1 MKRIAALIMA
11 LCLMMSMTVAL
22 ASDTDYGPDNPF
34 LPGVD
39 YSKPYRDYGAVPA
52 QLNFGKLKVSDA
64 QKGNTSN
71 AKTVTTMSAVEMENI
86 LLGDEYM
93 FYVFAKHQTSK
104 SVPKHT
110 VNTML
115 VLQDPYGN
123 YFTSYDSLSVA
134 GTGSGYRYSGL
145 SKFYDIEMSLL
156 RCILHNGELPRG
168 EYILTMYYDNQFF
181 RATSFTLT

>member
-1 MKRIAALIMA
+1 MKKWIALLTL
-11 LCLMMSMTVAL
+11 LCVLFTMSTGL
-22 ASDTDYGPDNPF
+22 AAEGDYGPDNPF

-52 QLNFGKLKVSDA
+52 QLNFGKVKVADV
-64 QKGNTSN
+64 QRGNTDS
-71 AKTVTTMSAVEMENI
+71 AKTVDSMSTTEMMNI
-86 LLGDEYM
+86 LMGDDEI

-104 SVPKHT
+104 SVPRHT

-123 YFTSYDSLSVA
+123 NFTSYDVLNVA

-145 SKFYDIEMSLL
+145 SKFFDVEMSLY
-156 RCILHNGELPRG
+156 RVILHNGELPKG
-168 EYILTMYYDNQFF
+168 EYIITMYYDNKFF
-181 RATSFTLT
+181 RSTSFVLY

>member
-1 MKRIAALIMA
+1 MKKLFALLTM
-11 LCLMMSMTVAL
+11 LCLLLTMSVSF
-22 ASDTDYGPDNPF
+22 ASEEDYGPDNPF

-39 YSKPYRDYGAVPA
+39 YSQPYRDHGAVPA
-52 QLNFGKLKVSDA
+52 QLNFGRMKVSDA
-64 QKGNTSN
+64 QKGNTNS
-71 AKTVTTMSAVEMENI
+71 AKTVTSMSADEMMEI
-86 LLGDEYM
+86 LLGDDEV

-123 YFTSYDSLSVA
+123 YFTSYDVLSVA

-145 SKFYDIEMSLL
+145 SKFYDVEMSLL
-156 RCILHNGELPRG
+156 RCIVHNVGLPKG
-168 EYILTMYYDNQFF
+168 EYILTMYYDNKFF
-181 RATSFTLT
+181 RATSFTLY